1 MRFNDISISS
11 VSELLAALQEQTRL
25 REIVWFRGHAQLAWR
40 LLPSLARNPVHLRQE
55 TDVIKRFIQLAVPH
69 LTETLPQS
77 DWEWIFLM
85 QHHRV
90 PTRLLDWSES
100 PLAALWFAV
109 NSTTPADL
117 NEDGAVW
124 CLDPLALNSEAR
136 LRGRLETELPGFGS
150 DPILDSYLPDRQ
162 DQGAGQNPVAA
173 SGRRN
178 SKRMAAQ
185 LGNFTIFDR
194 SPNSIEDV
202 GARNHIW
209 RLVIPAKAKARI
221 AEELRLLRFTELTL
235 FPDLD
240 RVANLTREL
249 LV

>member
-1 MRFNDISISS
+1 MRHADVEISS
-11 VSELLAALQEQTRL
+11 VSDLLLALEEQTNL
-25 REIVWFRGHAQLAWR
+25 RELTWFRGHAQVEWK
-40 LLPSLARNPVHLRQE
+40 LLPSLARNPAHLIRE

-69 LTETLPQS
+69 LTETLPQT
-77 DWEWIFLM
+77 DWDWIFLM

-109 NSTTPADL
+109 NSSDPRDATI
-117 NEDGAVW
+117 DGAVW
-124 CLDPLALNSEAR
+124 CLDPLALNRVAR

-150 DPILDSYLPDRQ
+150 DPILDNYLPDRQ

-178 SKRMAAQ
+178 SRRMAAQ

-194 SPNSIEDV
+194 SLNSIEEV
-202 GARNHIW
+202 GTGEHVW
-209 RLVIPAKAKARI
+209 RLVIPAAAKAAI
-221 AEELRLLRFTELTL
+221 AEQLRLLRFTELTL

-240 RVANLTREL
+240 RVASLTREL
-249 LV
+249 LT

>member
-1 MRFNDISISS
+1 MRYQDINVSS
-11 VSELLAALQEQTRL
+11 VSELLAALQTQTKSRDL
-25 REIVWFRGHAQLAWR
+25 IWFRGHAQKDWKLI
-40 LLPSLARNPVHLRQE
+40 PSLARNPSHLMQE
-55 TDVIKRFIQLAVPH
+55 TEVIKRFIQLAVPH
-69 LTETLPQS
+69 LTEAPPKT

-109 NSTTPADL
+109 NTKNSIDTKI
-117 NEDGAVW
+117 DGAVW
-124 CLDPLALNSEAR
+124 CLDPLALNREAR
-136 LRGRLETELPGFGS
+136 LRGRLETELPGFES
-150 DPILDSYLPDRQ
+150 DKILDNYLPDRQ
-162 DQGAGQNPVAA
+162 DQGVGQNPVAA

-178 SKRMAAQ
+178 SRRMAAQ

-202 GARNHIW
+202 GAGLHVW
-209 RLVIPAKAKARI
+209 RLVIPAAAKAAI

-240 RVANLTREL
+240 RVADLTKEL
-249 LV
+249 LL